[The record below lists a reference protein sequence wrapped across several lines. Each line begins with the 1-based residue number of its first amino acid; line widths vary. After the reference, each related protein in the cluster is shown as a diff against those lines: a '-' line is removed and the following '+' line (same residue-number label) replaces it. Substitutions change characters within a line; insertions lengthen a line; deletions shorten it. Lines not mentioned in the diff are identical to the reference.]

1 MCLHVIFVT
10 TSRGCSVQTIEEYI
24 LKKLRIPEGGNVECQ
39 RQIIYEFLKIRSFL
53 ILLDDLWEQ
62 IDLQAVGVPYPLG
75 IVNQLERKV
84 VLTTRLRKVCGEM
97 EVSEV
102 LKVACLQETDA
113 WQLFKEKVSE
123 ETLSSSPR
131 IETLARELVKE
142 LKGLPLA
149 LIVIGKAMYPKTDP
163 IEWEYAIQ
171 HMHRSCCIKD
181 NPLSLENVFG
191 QHKFSYDNLRN
202 DTLKHCFLT
211 CALWPE
217 DWEIIKADLDQCCIG
232 LVLVDECD
240 IRRSYTK
247 AYSIIGDLRDA
258 CLLENWG
265 NWYGFVKVH
274 DVIRG
279 MALWISCGYGD
290 DNNKWFIRAEAGAE
304 ESISI
309 PWSKPE
315 YISLMLNGMKK
326 LPPFGFDHRPMKLTV
341 LCLQHNYF
349 DGSIAETVKNFTS
362 LTYLDLR
369 TNLLKN
375 ICEEL
380 CSLAN
385 LEYFDLSHNPNICE
399 LPHYFRNLTKLKFLY
414 LLCTIIRRVPEEVIS
429 NLKALQVIDLRTCRA
444 YVGGGPVNFIPNIF
458 QELGTLDH
466 FKAAGIE
473 ADGFDEYETL
483 REAAKLPIRSLR
495 LGSLKRTHEFGL
507 SDILSIKFAR
517 RTLYELD
524 IIQSNMEQIIVRD
537 ESSYHF
543 GALNKLLL
551 WFLVNLRGLR
561 WLGRSPTSIFPKLT
575 CLDVN
580 SCSKLENLSW
590 VMYVP
595 CLEHL
600 EVRFSNIMAEAFPG
614 TEHHGEIM
622 SMDQESS
629 MKSNGTFSCLK
640 YLHLSDNPK
649 LVTIYDDNVMFPFLE
664 QLVLTKS
671 PELIRLPF
679 RMHRLPL
686 KLQELQF
693 YDVECWDRLECDEGV
708 KYFL

>member
-10 TSRGCSVQTIEEYI
+10 ASRGCSVQTIQGYI
-24 LKKLRIPEGGNVECQ
+24 LKKLGIPEGGTMECQ
-39 RQIIYEFLKIRSFL
+39 RQIIYEFLKNRSFL

-84 VLTTRLRKVCGEM
+84 FLTTRLRKVCGEM
-97 EVSEV
+97 EVREE
-102 LKVACLQETDA
+102 LKVACLQEEDA
-113 WQLFKEKVSE
+113 WQLFKEKVGE

-171 HMHRSCCIKD
+171 HMHRSCCNKD
-181 NPLSLENVFG
+181 NPLSIENVFG
-191 QHKFSYDNLRN
+191 QLKFSYDNLRN
-202 DTLKHCFLT
+202 DTLRHCFLT

-217 DWEIIKADLDQCCIG
+217 DWEIIKADLTQCWIG
-232 LVLVDECD
+232 LGLVDECD
-240 IRRSYTK
+240 IRSSYTK
-247 AYSIIGDLRDA
+247 AYSLIGDLRDA
-258 CLLENWG
+258 CLPENWG

-274 DVIRG
+274 DVIRD
-279 MALWISCGYGD
+279 MALWIPCGCGD

-304 ESISI
+304 ENISI

-315 YISLMLNGMKK
+315 YISLMLNRMKK
-326 LPPFGFDHRPMKLTV
+326 LPPFSFGHRPMKLTV

-349 DGSIAETVKNFTS
+349 DGSIAEIVKNFTS
-362 LTYLDLR
+362 LIYLDLR

-375 ICEEL
+375 IPEEL

-414 LLCTIIRRVPEEVIS
+414 LF
-429 NLKALQVIDLRTCRA
+429 ALQVIDLRTCRA

-458 QELGTLDH
+458 QELGTFDH

-495 LGSLKRTHEFGL
+495 LGSLRKTHEFGL

-551 WFLVNLRGLR
+551 WFLVNLRGIT
-561 WLGRSPTSIFPKLT
+561 WLSTSPASIFPRLT
-575 CLDVN
+575 CLDLN

-590 VMYVP
+590 VMYLP
-595 CLEHL
+595 CLEQL
-600 EVRFSNIMAEAFPG
+600 EVRFCNVMKEAFPG
-614 TEHHGEIM
+614 TGHHGEIM

-629 MKSNGTFSCLK
+629 VKSNGTFSCLK
-640 YLHLSDNPK
+640 YLRLSDNPK
-649 LVTIYDDNVMFPFLE
+649 LVTICDPDVTFPSLE

-671 PELIRLPF
+671 PELIMLPF
-679 RMHRLPL
+679 KMHSLPL

-693 YDVECWDRLECDEGV
+693 DDVECWDRLECEVGV
-708 KYFL
+708 EYFLQPCLKFGYVSEIS